1 VIFLSAFVAVFLL
14 LWLLFFAAGPGI
26 QRVFQRAAH
35 WTAAFRYRDYLPA
48 LVIVAAGIAGTAIA
62 GDAFLDIVERLHE
75 DSPRLHAIDTE
86 AHAWARD
93 TRTPGAT
100 FFFTS
105 LTLLGSPVGLGIV
118 IAIVITLLVLR
129 GRRRWAAYL
138 AITAGVGGLLNLLL
152 KSFFE
157 RARPELADALRGAH
171 GYSFPS
177 GHAMGSTIVF
187 GALGY
192 LAMRI
197 LSRWRYRAAALSLAC
212 TLALAISLSRVYLGV
227 HWISDIAAGI
237 AAGLIWLVAA
247 TVAYETFRRIRL
259 MRARGGKESQGSR

>member
-1 VIFLSAFVAVFLL
+1 MTFLAIFVAVFLL
-14 LWLLFFAAGPGI
+14 LWLFFFGAGPGI
-26 QRVFQRAAH
+26 QRLLQRAAH
-35 WTAAFRYRDYLPA
+35 WTAAFRYRDYLPVFV
-48 LVIVAAGIAGTAIA
+48 VIAAGITATAMA
-62 GDAFLDIVERLHE
+62 GDAFLDLAERLQE
-75 DSPRLHAIDTE
+75 DSPRLHAVDTE

-93 TRTPGAT
+93 LRSPGAT

-105 LTLLGSPVGLGIV
+105 LTLLGTPVGLGIL
-118 IAIVITLLVLR
+118 IAAVVAVLLLR
-129 GRRRWAAYL
+129 GRWRWAAYL

-157 RARPELADALRGAH
+157 RARPELAEALRGAH

-197 LSRWRYRAAALSLAC
+197 LTRWRHRAAALALAC
-212 TLALAISLSRVYLGV
+212 TLVLAIAVSRVYLGV

-237 AAGLIWLVAA
+237 TAGLIWLTTA

-259 MRARGGKESQGSR
+259 VRARRA